1 MAKKTDAI
9 CGIAVQGFKSIA
21 EKQQIEFRPLT
32 ILAGANS
39 SGKSS
44 FMQPLLLLKQT
55 LESAGDP
62 GALLLD
68 GPNVRFTS
76 AEQLLSRKKIE
87 TREKSFTVTGKKPF
101 SVRIDLSLEDSLEFH
116 FKMKPGEGFDV
127 ARIIYT
133 SPQQNAIDIVPG
145 MSSDEISRLLPDS
158 FKEVL
163 KRFAVNNNDHS
174 QWIVSRDR
182 CFLGFNLDLPKSR
195 KSSMNFW
202 GGHLFSPGT
211 QFVPFI
217 QSIIHL
223 PGLRGNPLRN
233 YPKTGIGPQFPG
245 TFEMYVA
252 NLIYNWQQK
261 GDEKL
266 DLLGHELEAL
276 GLTWKVKAKAITDTQ
291 VELQVGR
298 LPHSQQGGAHDLVS
312 IADVGFGVSQSLPVL
327 VALIAAQPGQM
338 VYLEQPEIHLHP
350 KAQRLLAHSLCRA
363 ANRGVMLVVETHSSL
378 LLREIQTLIARKELS
393 RENVRLHWFERNE
406 SGATMVTTAN
416 IDDNGAYGDWPQDF
430 DTTELDAESAYL
442 DAVEKKFTSV

>member
-9 CGIAVQGFKSIA
+9 YGIAVQGFKSIA

-76 AEQLLSRKKIE
+76 AEQLLSRKI
-87 TREKSFTVTGKKPF
+87 TVTNDRPF
-101 SVRIDLSLEDSLEFH
+101 SVRLDLSQGDSLEIC
-116 FKMKPGEGFDV
+116 FKIKRGEGFDV
-127 ARIIYT
+127 ARMTYS
-133 SPQQNAIDIVPG
+133 SPQQNALNIVPG
-145 MSSDEISRLLPDS
+145 MSSDEISKMLPDS
-158 FKEVL
+158 LKEVL
-163 KRFAVNNNDHS
+163 KKFAVKNNDHS
-174 QWIVSRDR
+174 QWVVSRDR

-195 KSSMNFW
+195 KSSMRFW

-211 QFVPFI
+211 QFIPFI

-252 NLIYNWQQK
+252 NLIYNWQQN
-261 GDEKL
+261 GDKKL
-266 DLLGHELEAL
+266 VQLGHELEAL
-276 GLTWKVKAKAITDTQ
+276 GLTWKVTAKAIADTQ

-298 LPHSQQGGAHDLVS
+298 LPHSQRGGAHDLVS

-327 VALIAAQPGQM
+327 VALIVAQPGQV

-350 KAQRLLAHSLCRA
+350 KAQRLLAHTLCRA

-378 LLREIQTLIARKELS
+378 LLREIQTLIAQKELA
-393 RENVRLHWFERNE
+393 REIVRLHWFERNE
-406 SGATMVTTAN
+406 SGSTIVTTAD
-416 IDDNGAYGDWPQDF
+416 IDENGAYGDWPQDF
-430 DTTELDAESAYL
+430 DTTELDTERSYL
-442 DAVEKKFTSV
+442 DAVERKLTRV

>member
-9 CGIAVQGFKSIA
+9 YGIAVQGFKSIA
-21 EKQQIEFRPLT
+21 EKQEIEFRPLT

-76 AEQLLSRKKIE
+76 AVQLLSRKIP
-87 TREKSFTVTGKKPF
+87 VTNDRPF
-101 SVRIDLSLEDSLEFH
+101 SVHLDLSQGDSLEIC
-116 FKMKPGEGFDV
+116 FKIKRGEGLDV
-127 ARIIYT
+127 ARMIYS
-133 SPQQNAIDIVPG
+133 SPQQNTIDIVPG
-145 MSSDEISRLLPDS
+145 MSSDEISGLLPDS
-158 FKEVL
+158 LKEVL
-163 KRFAVNNNDHS
+163 MKFAVKNNNHS
-174 QWIVSRDR
+174 QWAVSRDR
-182 CFLGFNLDLPKSR
+182 CFLGFNLDLQKSR
-195 KSSMNFW
+195 KSSMKFW
-202 GGHLFSPGT
+202 AGHLFSPGT
-211 QFVPFI
+211 QFIPFI

-233 YPKTGIGPQFPG
+233 YPKTGIGPHFPG

-252 NLIYNWQQK
+252 NLIYNWQQN
-261 GDEKL
+261 GDKKL
-266 DLLGHELEAL
+266 AQLGQELEAL
-276 GLTWKVKAKAITDTQ
+276 GLTWKVTAKAIADTQ

-298 LPHSQQGGAHDLVS
+298 LPHSQRGGAHDLVS

-327 VALIAAQPGQM
+327 VALIVAQPGQM

-350 KAQRLLAHSLCRA
+350 KAQRLLAHTLCRA
-363 ANRGVMLVVETHSSL
+363 ATRGVMLVVETHSSL
-378 LLREIQTLIARKELS
+378 LLREIQTLIARKEIA

-406 SGATMVTTAN
+406 DGSTKVTTAD
-416 IDDNGAYGDWPQDF
+416 IDENGAYGDWPQDF
-430 DTTELDAESAYL
+430 DTTELDTERSWL
-442 DAVEKKFTSV
+442 DAVEKKLT